1 MKITTQSI
9 RTFFKIEKSYVNKV
23 TRIALNALMVINNCL
38 ITTMFFTASNIV
50 TGLILCISIV
60 GTAIVIEKIYR

>member
-1 MKITTQSI
+1 MKITTDSV
-9 RTFFKIEKSYVNKV
+9 RSFLRIEKSYVNKV
-23 TRIALNALMVINNCL
+23 TRVALNALMVINNCL
-38 ITTMFFTASNIV
+38 VTTMFFTSSNVV